1 MQDDLPNSLLS
12 PLPISIPQTHFSCS
26 LLLCLC
32 SPNQSISYLHIPR
45 SINSCGVVVHKS
57 PITEKK
63 KKESF
68 AVVAMRFILGASQW
82 PWRQCRRATIS
93 IIRHSSTNNHSNT
106 STAASAIEAKRREA
120 RLGGG
125 RARIDAQHSK
135 VAKNISMIPL
145 KRVFLTILVGKINC
159 PRAAESLA

>member
-1 MQDDLPNSLLS
+1 
-12 PLPISIPQTHFSCS
+12 
-26 LLLCLC
+26 
-32 SPNQSISYLHIPR
+32 
-45 SINSCGVVVHKS
+45 
-57 PITEKK
+57 
-63 KKESF
+63 
-68 AVVAMRFILGASQW
+68 MRFILGASQW
-82 PWRQCRRATIS
+82 PWRQCRRATSS

-159 PRAAESLA
+159 PRATESFAWQGLVPWIRRVCRASMRGLWNAGQSVCRRRRGYRSRDHPWQDRFRVQPGFHGVWRKFVANERAENS